1 VDGIRDSTTLQ
12 RGLDLMLALG
22 GQEAA
27 RAGGLGVTRLAEI
40 TGEDKS
46 QVSRTLK
53 ILAARGLADRDPSTQ
68 AYQLGWGVYGLAAR
82 AGNQRLLADAPPL
95 LRQLTGEF
103 GERAYLSVLQ
113 GGQVLTV
120 WTESPA
126 AAVQAAGWVGHTVP
140 AWCTS
145 SGRVLLAD
153 HDRTQLGELLAGVDF
168 VSEGRGAPADV
179 DDLQRRIQA
188 AARTGYAVVDEEFE
202 VGLVAA
208 AAPVRA
214 YHGRVVAAINVSGP
228 KFRLGPRLGDA
239 GPRTAQAAAELSA
252 VLGGAREPGA
262 GQLPR
267 TRPAW
272 PPPRAG

>member
-1 VDGIRDSTTLQ
+1 
-12 RGLDLMLALG
+12 M
-22 GQEAA
+22 
-27 RAGGLGVTRLAEI
+27 
-40 TGEDKS
+40 
-46 QVSRTLK
+46 
-53 ILAARGLADRDPSTQ
+53 
-68 AYQLGWGVYGLAAR
+68 
-82 AGNQRLLADAPPL
+82 
-95 LRQLTGEF
+95 
-103 GERAYLSVLQ
+103 
-113 GGQVLTV
+113 
-120 WTESPA
+120 
-126 AAVQAAGWVGHTVP
+126 
-140 AWCTS
+140 
-145 SGRVLLAD
+145 
-153 HDRTQLGELLAGVDF
+153 
-168 VSEGRGAPADV
+168 
-179 DDLQRRIQA
+179 
-188 AARTGYAVVDEEFE
+188 DEEFE